1 MARLVAR
8 QPNGKLC
15 IFSTIIDTFIKWNMT
30 DDEYVEWCA
39 EKERDQARFRI
50 KNELYKFNFVIS
62 NYSPLTDSIEEFNK
76 ILTEMGCRQ
85 DELKKGGENENT

>member
-39 EKERDQARFRI
+39 EQAREQARSRI
-50 KNELYKFNFVIS
+50 NNGLEKFNFVIS

-85 DELKKGGENENT
+85 DELLKKGGNE

>member
-15 IFSTIIDTFIKWNMT
+15 VFSTNIDTFIKWNMT

-39 EKERDQARFRI
+39 EQAREQALFRI
-50 KNELYKFNFVIS
+50 NNELEKFNFVIS
-62 NYSPLTDSIEEFNK
+62 YYTPLTDSIEEFNK

-85 DELKKGGENENT
+85 DELKKGGEA